1 MIGRVCIKLT
11 GREAGKYC
19 VVVNNLD
26 DNFVLIDGNIKRRRC
41 NINHLEFTD
50 KVLNIKKDAST
61 KEVLETMNKENIKV
75 IKLKEAKK
83 EIKEKPNKKR
93 KSKNLENK
101 PEDNKANKNVKT
113 KK

>member
-61 KEVLETMNKENIKV
+61 KEVLEAMNKENIKV

>member
-19 VVVNNLD
+19 VIVDNLD
-26 DNFVLIDGNIKRRRC
+26 DNFVLIDGNIKRRKC

-61 KEVLETMNKENIKV
+61 KEVLEAMSKENIKV

-83 EIKEKPNKKR
+83 EIKGKPNKKR

-101 PEDNKANKNVKT
+101 PEDKKANKNVKT

>member
-19 VVVNNLD
+19 VIVDNLD
-26 DNFVLIDGNIKRRRC
+26 DNFVLIDGNIKRRKC

-61 KEVLETMNKENIKV
+61 KEVLEAMSKENIKV

-101 PEDNKANKNVKT
+101 PEDKKANKNVKT

>member
-50 KVLNIKKDAST
+50 KVLNIEKDAST
-61 KEVLETMNKENIKV
+61 KEVLEAMNKENIKV

>member
-26 DNFVLIDGNIKRRRC
+26 DNFVLIDGNIKRRKC

-61 KEVLETMNKENIKV
+61 KEVLEAMNKENIKV

>member
-11 GREAGKYC
+11 GREAGEHC
-19 VVVNNLD
+19 VIVNNLD
-26 DNFVLIDGNIKRRRC
+26 DSFVLIDGNIKRRKC

-61 KEVLETMNKENIKV
+61 KEVLEAMSKENIKV

-93 KSKNLENK
+93 KSKNLGNES
-101 PEDNKANKNVKT
+101 EDNKANKNVKT